1 MISNKERRREI
12 IVPDSP
18 SLLLCRGEKER
29 ERGKDENDK
38 KGRKMERRGVV
49 EVRRFKKSEILPVV
63 VNNGQ

>member
-18 SLLLCRGEKER
+18 SLLLCRGER

>member
-1 MISNKERRREI
+1 MISNKE
-12 IVPDSP
+12 
-18 SLLLCRGEKER
+18 EKERNHRPRFSIPPPLSRR